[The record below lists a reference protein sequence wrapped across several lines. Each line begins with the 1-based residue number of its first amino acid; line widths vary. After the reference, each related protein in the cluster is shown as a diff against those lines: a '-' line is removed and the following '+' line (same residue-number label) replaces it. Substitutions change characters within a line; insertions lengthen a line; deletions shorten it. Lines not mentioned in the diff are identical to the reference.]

1 MNIGL
6 TLKNENM
13 EEIKAGDIM
22 IGDYFEIDRG
32 IGVVEQICTANYAD
46 WNDSSDYQV
55 NITVNGVYY
64 VCTLN
69 ELIPIPLSEDILLKA
84 GATKI
89 GEKLYKFRHAFIIH
103 ENSSCFVI
111 RMESEEG
118 RFWNVMPFSYLH
130 QLQNIYRLC
139 MNQDLKVDL

>member
-1 MNIGL
+1 MRQIKFRGK
-6 TLKNENM
+6 TLKEGKWIFGNL
-13 EEIKAGDIM
+13 
-22 IGDYFEIDRG
+22 
-32 IGVVEQICTANYAD
+32 T
-46 WNDSSDYQV
+46 
-55 NITVNGVYY
+55 
-64 VCTLN
+64 
-69 ELIPIPLSEDILLKA
+69 EDILLKA

-103 ENSSCFVI
+103 ETSSCFVI